1 MGVDLV
7 VVVKGP
13 LLRFTREVLKFYTS
27 RGLHT
32 VYSGRRDG
40 CLSPSDLAFIDALD
54 TANHSIFAHVL
65 SEQPPRDGYAYRN
78 SQREAAHAGIAL
90 AVQRWAARLVLVHR
104 SDAAFQGET
113 AARAFSALYDAQAK
127 LLALVRPAGAWGPL
141 GLSPFQT
148 QFTDYFGRYH
158 LCDHVLLGEAGELLR
173 FFSTHNPYY
182 YSNRSASTT
191 FDDGVPHNQKCPVPG
206 PESENGM
213 LWMQWEAAVRGTQMP
228 RGVLDLLREGR
239 VFFLNPHAPVFDYV
253 SSYSHAIQ
261 GSLPLKG
268 SSILAQHRFKVPG
281 THLLKKEP
289 FGAMSLCTPK
299 DLTYECSHLFG
310 DHASTGIVRARFKGL
325 DWPCPLPARDRE
337 LSETVRKSGDWMEVR
352 RPGDTSGHCNVV
364 HGGGRAER

>member
-158 LCDHVLLGEAGELLR
+158 L
-173 FFSTHNPYY
+173 
-182 YSNRSASTT
+182 
-191 FDDGVPHNQKCPVPG
+191 
-206 PESENGM
+206 
-213 LWMQWEAAVRGTQMP
+213 
-228 RGVLDLLREGR
+228 
-239 VFFLNPHAPVFDYV
+239 
-253 SSYSHAIQ
+253 
-261 GSLPLKG
+261 
-268 SSILAQHRFKVPG
+268 
-281 THLLKKEP
+281 
-289 FGAMSLCTPK
+289 
-299 DLTYECSHLFG
+299 
-310 DHASTGIVRARFKGL
+310 
-325 DWPCPLPARDRE
+325 
-337 LSETVRKSGDWMEVR
+337 
-352 RPGDTSGHCNVV
+352 
-364 HGGGRAER
+364 